1 MKLLVKQNVG
11 DIHKDHLKILGNVI
25 TFLQYNIDGLE
36 FLPFNL
42 NEEQDDYQH
51 AFQRQTGII
60 FTPTNYRHY
69 RLRLL
74 SVVDALLYI
83 HTSSNDSDAYELS
96 YNLSSIHP
104 KPVFFAVWRGAPIK
118 SPLLKELDQDY
129 PVTYC
134 QFSHPRELLEGFK
147 VFLQK
152 YGKEVLHNHI
162 EKELIS

>member
-1 MKLLVKQNVG
+1 MKLLVKQDVG
-11 DIHKDHLKILGNVI
+11 DIHKDHLKILDNVI
-25 TFLQYNIDGLE
+25 TFLQHNISDLE

-42 NEEQDDYQH
+42 SEEQDDYKQ

-60 FTPTNYRHY
+60 FTPANYRHY

-147 VFLQK
+147 HFLRQH
-152 YGKEVLHNHI
+152 GEQVIMINA
-162 EKELIS
+162 EKELVP

>member
-1 MKLLVKQNVG
+1 MKLLVKQDVG
-11 DIHKDHLKILGNVI
+11 DIHKDHLKILDNVI
-25 TFLQYNIDGLE
+25 TFLQHNIDGLE

-42 NEEQDDYQH
+42 DAEQGDYQQ

-60 FTPTNYRHY
+60 FTPANYRHY

-147 VFLQK
+147 RFLQEH
-152 YGKEVLHNHI
+152 GKDVI
-162 EKELIS
+162 MIKAEKELV